1 MNMEKVKA
9 VSYYYKK
16 GSSEGYDRAT
26 LDVMYAKAR
35 EKYPNL
41 EIVEY
46 LCDNNKNLTAYDRA
60 IELIADYGI
69 RCILTPSL
77 AEASY
82 TSEDSL
88 KNIDWLFQIAHGVEV
103 FGAKEKHFI
112 TEDNRSTLKL
122 LITMAEAEKELRER
136 RCYRKASN
144 LSIKKYY

>member
-26 LDVMYAKAR
+26 LDAMYAKAR

>member
-1 MNMEKVKA
+1 MNIEKVKA

-26 LDVMYAKAR
+26 LDAMYAKAR
-35 EKYPNL
+35 EKYPIL

-60 IELIADYGI
+60 IEMIADYGI

-77 AEASY
+77 DEASY
-82 TSEDSL
+82 TTEDSL
-88 KNIDWLFQIAHGVEV
+88 KNIDWFFQIAHGVEV

-112 TEDNRSTLKL
+112 TEDSRSTLKL
-122 LITMAEAEKELRER
+122 LITMAEAEKELRQR
-136 RCYRKASN
+136 RHQRNAGS
-144 LSIKKYY
+144 LSIKY